1 MSKNLTYRDFLI
13 PKKNGKPRR
22 ISAPSRDLLRY
33 QRRLLPFLVK
43 HHQKETKELNIN
55 HIQHG
60 FIPNRNCVTAASM
73 HIGFKY
79 TICMDLSNFFDSCN
93 KSMFGREITKHE
105 PLFHKQG
112 HCAQGFATS
121 PMLCNIASI
130 TFVHQLNKI
139 LKNIHNSGSTNQESQ
154 LVDYDKYAFTIYA
167 DDIQISTNNRFLIQD
182 IIYFVE
188 QVAQRSAFSIN
199 KNKTRVRSSEAGYR
213 KILGINVGDDHI
225 RATRHT
231 MRRIRAAD
239 HQGNFHSC
247 GGLTAWSLCYL
258 PKYLQG
264 HTKNFF
270 KG

>member
-1 MSKNLTYRDFLI
+1 MSKDLTYRDFLI

-22 ISAPSRDLLRY
+22 ISAPSKGLLKY

-43 HHQKETKELNIN
+43 HHQEETKALNIN

-93 KSMFGREITKHE
+93 KSMFPREITKYE

-121 PMLCNIASI
+121 PILANIASI
-130 TFVHQLNKI
+130 EFVYQLNKE
-139 LKNIHNSGSTNQESQ
+139 LEDLHSGTSNQEYQ
-154 LVDYDKYAFTIYA
+154 MVNYDKYAFTIYA
-167 DDIQISTNNRFLIQD
+167 DDIQISTNNRLLIKE
-182 IIYFVE
+182 IIDLVE
-188 QVAQRSAFSIN
+188 LKANQSAFSIN
-199 KNKTRVRSSEAGYR
+199 KNKTRVRSSESGYR

-247 GGLTAWSLCYL
+247 GGLTAWSKCYYPRAL
-258 PKYLQG
+258 KG
-264 HTKNFF
+264 HTKSFF
-270 KG
+270 KA

>member
-1 MSKNLTYRDFLI
+1 MSKDLTYRDFLI

-22 ISAPSRDLLRY
+22 ISAPSKDLLRY
-33 QRRLLPFLVK
+33 QRKLLPFLVK
-43 HHQKETKELNIN
+43 YHQKETKELNIN

-60 FIPNRNCVTAASM
+60 FIPNRNCVTAATM

-93 KSMFGREITKHE
+93 NSMFPKEITKHN
-105 PLFHKQG
+105 PLFHKEG

-121 PMLCNIASI
+121 PMLCNIAS
-130 TFVHQLNKI
+130 TYFVYQLNKE
-139 LKNIHNSGSTNQESQ
+139 LKKLHNSGSTNQESQ
-154 LVDYDKYAFTIYA
+154 LDDYNKYAFTIYA
-167 DDIQISTNNRFLIQD
+167 DDIQISTNNRFLIKEIVNLVD
-182 IIYFVE
+182 IK
-188 QVAQRSAFSIN
+188 AQQNAFSIN
-199 KNKTRVRSSEAGYR
+199 KNKTRVRSSESGYR
-213 KILGINVGDDHI
+213 KILGINVGDNHI

-247 GGLTAWSLCYL
+247 GGLTAWSRCFL

-264 HTKNFF
+264 HTKSFF